1 MTKTKLT
8 RTEIEPLVRQAFGGG
23 TTTRDMSELTGGM
36 FNAAYRLR
44 LSDGRETILK
54 VSPPADA
61 RILTYE
67 TDIMRTE
74 VEALRLVYG
83 LDGVPVPEVYH
94 YDPSR
99 SLIGSE
105 FFFMEFVPGT
115 PYNELKSLAS
125 DAERAEIERE
135 IGRINRRINAV
146 TGSGFGLPGRGKPG
160 ADSSWSSVFVQLMD
174 DLLEDGQRLG
184 VVLPMAYAEAEQA
197 AAQLQPALEAVNQP
211 QLVHWDL
218 WEGNVMIREGRI
230 VSILDWERAL
240 WGDPLMEY
248 FFRRFV
254 DNRQFLEGYGS
265 HAEDTGSAARKALY
279 DLYLGLIMVIEC
291 RSREY
296 TDAGHITWVQSNLA
310 AGWEHLRTILHS

>member
-1 MTKTKLT
+1 MKLS
-8 RTEIEPLVRQAFGGG
+8 RTEIEPLVRQAYGEG
-23 TTTRDMSELTGGM
+23 TTIRDLSELTGGM

-83 LDGVPVPEVYH
+83 LDGVPVPEVCH

-115 PYNELKSLAS
+115 PYNELKSLVS
-125 DAERAEIERE
+125 DSERAEIERE

-146 TGSGFGLPGRGKPG
+146 TGTGFGLPGHVKPV
-160 ADSSWSSVFVQLMD
+160 ADLSWSSVFVQLMD

-184 VVLPMAYAEAEQA
+184 AVLPMAYAEAEQA
-197 AAQLQPALEAVNQP
+197 VVQLRPALDAVKQP

-248 FFRRFV
+248 FFRGFV
-254 DNRQFLEGYGS
+254 DNRHFLEGYGS
-265 HAEDTGSAARKALY
+265 RSEDAGSAARKALY

-296 TDAGHITWVQSNLA
+296 TDAGHVAWVQSNLVN
-310 AGWEHLRTILHS
+310 GWEHLRTLLHS